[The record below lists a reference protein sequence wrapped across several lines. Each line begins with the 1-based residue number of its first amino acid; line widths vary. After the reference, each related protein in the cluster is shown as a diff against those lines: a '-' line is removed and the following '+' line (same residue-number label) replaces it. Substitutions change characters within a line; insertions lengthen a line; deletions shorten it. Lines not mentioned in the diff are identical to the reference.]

1 LLLKIQ
7 PIPHVI
13 QFTNTWKYHPSSH
26 PSAHETGGPSRP
38 LPSAD
43 LFFGTQ
49 AAHWQ
54 QAVYLLFQEAVH
66 KLKMMVELLVRHAGR
81 MLQRREGG
89 KKQQSWR

>member
-1 LLLKIQ
+1 M
-7 PIPHVI
+7 
-13 QFTNTWKYHPSSH
+13 
-26 PSAHETGGPSRP
+26 
-38 LPSAD
+38 
-43 LFFGTQ
+43 Q

-81 MLQRREGG
+81 MLQRRGEGG

>member
-1 LLLKIQ
+1 MPGLEKTD
-7 PIPHVI
+7 
-13 QFTNTWKYHPSSH
+13 F
-26 PSAHETGGPSRP
+26 
-38 LPSAD
+38 

-81 MLQRREGG
+81 MLQRKGGEGM
-89 KKQQSWR
+89 KKQSWR